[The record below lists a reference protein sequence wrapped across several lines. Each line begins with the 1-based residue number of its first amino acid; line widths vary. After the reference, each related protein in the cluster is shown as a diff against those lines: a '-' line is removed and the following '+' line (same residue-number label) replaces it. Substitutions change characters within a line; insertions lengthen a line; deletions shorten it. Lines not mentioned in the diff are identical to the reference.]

1 MATVP
6 YPHSPADR
14 HSGNFSMLKTVL
26 FYLLLAGVAMAI
38 AIPAAFVTIG
48 AQ

>member
-1 MATVP
+1 MANVP
-6 YPHSPADR
+6 YPHSLPGR
-14 HSGNFSMLKTVL
+14 RSGDFSMLKTVV
-26 FYLLLAGVAMAI
+26 FYLLLAGVAMAV